1 MALNDGE
8 KVENLAYNEAIISKG
23 YMTLAGF
30 LRFIWAP
37 FFENEMVKSW
47 VSFFLIY
54 KQNVKMWRSVK
65 KWLQMGFV
73 NL

>member
-1 MALNDGE
+1 MALNEGE

-30 LRFIWAP
+30 LRFIWAF

-47 VSFFLIY
+47 VNFFY
-54 KQNVKMWRSVK
+54 
-65 KWLQMGFV
+65 LQAKC
-73 NL
+73 